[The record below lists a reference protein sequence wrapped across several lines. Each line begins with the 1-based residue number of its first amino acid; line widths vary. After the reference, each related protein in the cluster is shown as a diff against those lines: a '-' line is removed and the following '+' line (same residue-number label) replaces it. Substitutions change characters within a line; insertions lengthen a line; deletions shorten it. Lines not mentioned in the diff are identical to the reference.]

1 MMAHKWKYLRELH
14 IGHPQWVA
22 GLAGTALLVAL
33 TGVHALLA
41 FADGFNTLYL
51 LPIWLATRM
60 GGRKSGFVLVVLCA
74 VVDTSAEW
82 STGHRPGESL
92 ALDLLIRFVTLS
104 ALMLLIAQVEQALEK
119 QQRLAMRDPL
129 TGLLN
134 RGALAQFAEH
144 AFSRSLLR
152 HQPVTVALIDC
163 DGFKQLNDTY
173 GHRAGDHVLTVLA
186 RELID
191 HTRQTDIVARIGG
204 DEFAVVLQNT
214 SLEEARQIMV
224 RVDQSFVS
232 AVRRVGYIAG
242 ISIGYGTTSD
252 GFSELD
258 SVLELADQS
267 MYQDKKEKQGKAFL
281 N

>member
-1 MMAHKWKYLRELH
+1 MAHKWRYVRELY

-22 GLAGTALLVAL
+22 GLVGTALLVAL
-33 TGVHALLA
+33 TGVHALLG
-41 FADGFNTLYL
+41 FAAGFNALYL

-60 GGRKSGFVLVVLCA
+60 GGRTTGFALVVLCTL
-74 VVDTSAEW
+74 VDAIAEW
-82 STGHRPGESL
+82 STGHVPGESL
-92 ALDLLIRFVTLS
+92 AGDFAIRFVTFT
-104 ALMLLIAQVEQALEK
+104 ALMLLIAQVEQALER

-144 AFSRSLLR
+144 AFNRSLLR
-152 HQPVTVALIDC
+152 HQPVTVAVIDC

-173 GHRAGDHVLTVLA
+173 GHRAGDHVLTMLA
-186 RELID
+186 RELVD
-191 HTRQTDIVARIGG
+191 KTRQTDIVARIGG

-224 RVDQSFVS
+224 RVDEAFVAS
-232 AVRRVGYIAG
+232 VRRVGYIAG
-242 ISIGYGTTSD
+242 ISIGYGTT
-252 GFSELD
+252 GEGYNELD

-267 MYQDKKEKQGKAFL
+267 MYQDKNEKKTKAFL